1 MTSHLR
7 SKLCSNRAKNQGV
20 KRCNKA
26 ILFSDKKDIYVS
38 PHIDLVR
45 SKLPEHVYFFD
56 TTMRDGEQTPEVSF
70 TIDEKLKIAQQFDVL
85 GIDIIEAGMPV
96 VSKGDFEACKQISHL
111 GLNAQVLGLARLSQK
126 DIDSVIDA
134 DMNAIHVFIATS
146 DLHLRDKLHMTRE
159 QCIESISTWVAYAK
173 SHYDVVEFSAEDA
186 TRTDLDF
193 LLQANTTAVEAGAT
207 RINIPDTVGTTTPK
221 AYAYIIEKNR
231 EILPP
236 EVKICVHCHNDFGLA
251 VANSLAG
258 IESGA
263 EVVHTTFLGIG
274 ERAGNAS
281 FEQVAASLYA
291 LYGAEMS
298 INIKELYKTSKLVER
313 FSNIRIPV
321 QFPLIGKNAFR
332 HESGIHAHAVIQ
344 NPRTY
349 EPLTPEL
356 IGYPR
361 TDELADIVS
370 QSITIGKHTG
380 SHSLKAKLDELGVS
394 CTEEQFTEIFER
406 LKDLADKRKN
416 IADIDLIS
424 IANDVTGHLAQEDK
438 TVILDELTVLTGSVT
453 PTATATIRVRLNGDW
468 EKRVDSSIGV
478 GPVDAAVKSIL
489 KTFKEIGN
497 IELLEYEIEAV
508 TGGTEA
514 LGVTSVKIR
523 DENGVTVSGHAVH
536 EDIVM
541 SSVQAVLNALNKLM
555 KSRKGNDGHEAETTP
570 ERSRPQL

>member
-1 MTSHLR
+1 M
-7 SKLCSNRAKNQGV
+7 
-20 KRCNKA
+20 
-26 ILFSDKKDIYVS
+26 S
-38 PHIDLVR
+38 PHIELVR

-70 TIDEKLKIAQQFDVL
+70 TLDEKLKIAQQFDTL

-111 GLNAQVLGLARLSQK
+111 GLKAQVIGLARLNKK
-126 DIDSVIDA
+126 DIDDVVAA

-146 DLHLRDKLHMTRE
+146 DLHLRDKLKMTRE
-159 QCIESISTWVAYAK
+159 QVIAKITEMVAYAK
-173 SHYDVVEFSAEDA
+173 SHFNVVEFSAEDA

-193 LLQANTTAVEAGAT
+193 LIKANLTAVQAGAT

-221 AYAYIIEKNR
+221 AFGYVVSKNR
-231 EILPP
+231 EALPKD
-236 EVKICVHCHNDFGLA
+236 VKICVHCHNDFGLA

-258 IESGA
+258 IENGA

-281 FEQVAASLYA
+281 FEQVATALYA
-291 LYGAEMS
+291 LYGAKTS
-298 INIKELYKTSKLVER
+298 IKYKELYKTSKLIER
-313 FSNIRIPV
+313 FSNIKIPV

-361 TDELADIVS
+361 SDELADIVA

-380 SHSLKAKLDELGVS
+380 SHSLKAKLDELGVT
-394 CTEEQFTEIFER
+394 CTQEQFTDIFER
-406 LKDLADKRKN
+406 LKALGDKRKK
-416 IADIDLIS
+416 IGDIDLIT
-424 IANDVTGHLAQEDK
+424 IANDVTGRLAQQDK

-453 PTATATIRVRLNGDW
+453 PTATAKIRVRLDDGW
-468 EKRVDSSIGV
+468 EQRIDSSIGV
-478 GPVDAAVKSIL
+478 GPVDAAVKAIL
-489 KTFKEIGN
+489 KTFKEIGK
-497 IELLEYEIEAV
+497 IELMEYEIEAV
-508 TGGTEA
+508 TGGTDA
-514 LGVTSVKIR
+514 LGVTTIKIK
-523 DENGVTVSGHAVH
+523 DENGIVVSGNAAH

-541 SSVQAVLNALNKLM
+541 SSVQAVMNALNKLM
-555 KSRKGNDGHEAETTP
+555 KMRKKTNGTAHDTAEAKP
-570 ERSRPQL
+570 SI